1 MRKWMSIALAWIG
14 ALVIVV
20 DVLWFLPAW
29 PLSSAPLSLVLGV
42 VFGVLLIPVLIVL
55 FTIIQDWSDLEDED
69 EE

>member
-1 MRKWMSIALAWIG
+1 MSTLG
-14 ALVIVV
+14 
-20 DVLWFLPAW
+20 
-29 PLSSAPLSLVLGV
+29 LVLGV

>member
-1 MRKWMSIALAWIG
+1 MSILG
-14 ALVIVV
+14 
-20 DVLWFLPAW
+20 
-29 PLSSAPLSLVLGV
+29 LVLGV

>member
-1 MRKWMSIALAWIG
+1 MST
-14 ALVIVV
+14 
-20 DVLWFLPAW
+20 
-29 PLSSAPLSLVLGV
+29 SSLVLGV